1 MDADDVPGHPGLA
14 AERALLAA
22 AVDADVPVL
31 GVCLGMQLL
40 ALALGARLHL
50 RAATEIGFAPV
61 DIDVE
66 DPLLGALGTRPT
78 VLHWH
83 SDTVDLPPGA
93 TLLASTEVTPVQA
106 FRAGSA
112 LGLQFHPEL
121 DAGMLDLWLA
131 TPDMV
136 GEPRR
141 GRDRGDPRRRRA
153 APARPRPRGREDVRR
168 LRRARAGARM
178 TDPTAGGPWGARG
191 AGRPVRARPRLARR
205 PRARARGPVGGA
217 TRPRCSCCSAR
228 LDALPARTGRP
239 GRGRRPRRPAAAP
252 LGHAR
257 PPRRADRVPGRP
269 ARAVRRRARARPRCA
284 RPSRRSGSTRPASR
298 CSAPC
303 RRCPSR

>member
-1 MDADDVPGHPGLA
+1 MRPVLVITHAPHEGPGLISRGLDAPIRVRTVLDLEDARLPGLDEVSGVVVLGGPMDADDVPGHPGLA
-14 AERALLAA
+14 AERTLLAA

-83 SDTVDLPPGA
+83 SDTVELPPGA
-93 TLLASTEVTPVQA
+93 TLLASTDATPVQA

-121 DAGMLDLWLA
+121 DAGMLDLWLS

-136 GEPRR
+136 GDLSADEVEEIRS
-141 GRDRGDPRRRRA
+141 
-153 APARPRPRGREDVRR
+153 
-168 LRRARAGARM
+168 AGARHL
-178 TDPTAGGPWGARG
+178 PGLVPAAEKLFAGFGEL
-191 AGRPVRARPRLARR
+191 VRAR
-205 PRARARGPVGGA
+205 G
-217 TRPRCSCCSAR
+217 
-228 LDALPARTGRP
+228 
-239 GRGRRPRRPAAAP
+239 
-252 LGHAR
+252 
-257 PPRRADRVPGRP
+257 
-269 ARAVRRRARARPRCA
+269 
-284 RPSRRSGSTRPASR
+284 
-298 CSAPC
+298 
-303 RRCPSR
+303 